1 MRNLVLSI
9 CAICLNE
16 PVFAGSATLFDCKMT
31 SECINEGGC
40 AETDVDLAVERSAG
54 SAHPFSLI
62 TPAETIE
69 GVFLDDNNPDAATYL
84 LARATGAYHLLS
96 VTVDG
101 KAYWSA
107 HLPGAEMVITYL
119 GTCEAGS

>member
-1 MRNLVLSI
+1 MRTLILSLFALWI
-9 CAICLNE
+9 SN

-31 SECINEGGC
+31 SECINEDGC
-40 AETDVDLAVERSAG
+40 ADAEVNLAVERSAG

-69 GVFLDDNNPDAATYL
+69 GVFKDDNDPDAATYL
-84 LARATGAYHLLS
+84 VARATGAYHLLS
-96 VTVDG
+96 VAVDG
-101 KAYWSA
+101 KAKWSV
-107 HLPGAEMVITYL
+107 HLPGAELVITYL